1 MNDIDKKVVL
11 DLSREMIIQ
20 PAEIFSNEEFKESVK
35 LFVEIIQALL
45 HEDDH
50 EDDQKDNI

>member
-11 DLSREMIIQ
+11 DLTREMITQ

-45 HEDDH
+45 HEDD
-50 EDDQKDNI
+50 QKDNI